1 MSSYSSSKKDKP
13 SAGITSPDWLEE
25 TESVANL
32 YDRLLETEVQKVA
45 QDNLT
50 IHKRLHFSREEQE
63 KGIIDSNDWI
73 RANIEIPAT
82 AHLLD
87 AGCGVGGSL
96 FALLNESRT
105 GLGIT
110 LSRKQVVVAQ
120 QEADRRGVSERC
132 RFRQQ
137 SYDAPLGERFDFIL
151 SIESLAHSQQLT
163 ASVAN
168 LARHLR
174 PEGYIFLLE
183 DMASSNLDDHKLA
196 LILRQSWCLQ
206 TLYTRQHYRDV
217 LADAG
222 LHIVKTVDMTPNVQF
237 KPWPTSFIQLVWR
250 LINKLPA
257 SWRGTKDVFVGG
269 WALENLYRN
278 GFMKYQ
284 AFLAK
289 KA

>member
-1 MSSYSSSKKDKP
+1 MP
-13 SAGITSPDWLEE
+13 AAAWLEE
-25 TESVANL
+25 TEPVANL
-32 YDRLLETEVQKVA
+32 YDRLLEAEVKKVA

-50 IHKRLHFSREEQE
+50 IHKRLHFSQEEQE

-73 RANIEIPAT
+73 RANIEILDT

-96 FALLNESRT
+96 FALLNETRT

-110 LSRKQVVVAQ
+110 LSQKQVLVAQ
-120 QEADRRGVSERC
+120 EEATRRGLSERC

-137 SYDAPLGERFDFIL
+137 SYDVPLGETFDFIL
-151 SIESLAHSQQLT
+151 SIESLAHSQELT

-174 PEGYIFLLE
+174 PEGHIFLLE
-183 DMASSNLDDHKLA
+183 DMASLNLGEHKLA
-196 LILRQSWCLQ
+196 GILQQSWCLH
-206 TLYTRQHYRDV
+206 TLYTRLQYRNA
-217 LADAG
+217 LANAG
-222 LHIVKTVDMTPNVQF
+222 LHIVKAVDLTPYVQSN
-237 KPWPTSFIQLVWR
+237 PWPAGFIQLVWR
-250 LINKLPA
+250 LINKMPA

-284 AFLAK
+284 AILAQ